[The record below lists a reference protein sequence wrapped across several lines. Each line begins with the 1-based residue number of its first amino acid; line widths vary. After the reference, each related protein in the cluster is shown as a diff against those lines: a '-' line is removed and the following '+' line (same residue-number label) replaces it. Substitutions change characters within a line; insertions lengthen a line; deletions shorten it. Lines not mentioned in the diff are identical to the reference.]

1 MHSRRILLVEDEQ
14 DIADLVVLHL
24 GDLCDEIVVAND
36 GHEGIRQAL
45 SQDWSLIILDLR
57 LPGPDGLEICRAVRR
72 ERSYQPIMMLTSK
85 SAELDRVLGLETGA
99 DDYLT
104 KPFSVLELA
113 ARVRAILRRVENLR
127 DPAAAIA
134 SNHNAIQVGTINIDP
149 TRRRVTLD
157 DKAVDLTAREFD
169 LLEYF
174 ARHPGRVFRRAEL
187 LDRVWGYGH
196 EGYEHTVNSHI
207 NRLRSK
213 IEGDP
218 SRPEV
223 IVTVWGVGYKFSE
236 RAA

>member
-24 GDLCDEIVVAND
+24 NDLCDEIVVAND
-36 GHEGIRQAL
+36 GHEGMRQAL
-45 SQDWSLIILDLR
+45 MQDWSLIILDLR
-57 LPGPDGLEICRAVRR
+57 LPGPDGLEICRAVRG
-72 ERSYQPIMMLTSK
+72 ERAYQPILMLTSK

-113 ARVRAILRRVENLR
+113 ARVRAILRRVESLQE
-127 DPAAAIA
+127 AAAEPA
-134 SNHNAIQVGTINIDP
+134 GAADAFQAGAITIEP
-149 TRRRVTLD
+149 LRRRVTLD
-157 DKAVDLTAREFD
+157 GESVDLTAREFD

-207 NRLRSK
+207 NRLRAK

-218 SRPEV
+218 SRPAV
-223 IVTVWGVGYKFSE
+223 IVTVWGVGYKF
-236 RAA
+236 ADHVT

>member
-1 MHSRRILLVEDEQ
+1 MAKRRILLVEDEQ

-24 GDLCDEIVVAND
+24 ADLCDEVVVASD
-36 GHEGIRQAL
+36 GHEGMRQATTR
-45 SQDWSLIILDLR
+45 DWSLIILDLR
-57 LPGPDGLEICRAVRR
+57 LPGPDGLEICRAIRR
-72 ERSYQPIMMLTSK
+72 ERSYQPILMLTSK
-85 SAELDRVLGLETGA
+85 SSELDRVLGLETGA

-113 ARVRAILRRVENLR
+113 ARVRAILRRVENLKQPVQ
-127 DPAAAIA
+127 DESKEAD
-134 SNHNAIQVGTINIDP
+134 AIQAGPINIDP
-149 TRRRVTLD
+149 SRRRVTLD
-157 DKAVDLTAREFD
+157 GASVELTAREFD

-213 IEGDP
+213 IECDP
-218 SRPEV
+218 SHPEV
-223 IVTVWGVGYKFSE
+223 IVTVWGVGYKFSDQHV
-236 RAA
+236 